1 MINSNEISQAVKD
14 GVEAGEA
21 IVNDVY
27 DMIEKWKKKGISEYN
42 ISRVLVFLFPEIIMS
57 SSPDKETAHNLLQ
70 LAINKIGE
78 AINDDTESDGETIH

>member
-1 MINSNEISQAVKD
+1 
-14 GVEAGEA
+14 
-21 IVNDVY
+21 
-27 DMIEKWKKKGISEYN
+27 MIEKWKKKGISEYN